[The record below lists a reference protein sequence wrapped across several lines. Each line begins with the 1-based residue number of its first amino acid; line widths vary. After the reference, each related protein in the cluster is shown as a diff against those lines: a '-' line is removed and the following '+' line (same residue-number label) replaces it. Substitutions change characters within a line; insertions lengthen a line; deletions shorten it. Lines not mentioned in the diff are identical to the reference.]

1 MCEMTVAV
9 PRRRPGGPELI
20 GAVDTAEPAPDPLAA
35 HMGATIGGRENR
47 TGLSGAPTAAW
58 RLSAEATESAVGSL
72 LCLRSRARCC
82 NGRWRGSS
90 FEAGVPSVRASFALL
105 RRTTLPARPVAGM
118 PRDRGRQSSCRK
130 TMTAVPA
137 VAGSFGRPG
146 PGPVP
151 PLSTPPPRGCL
162 PGGSAPVG
170 PGYQAP
176 VQPVRTSSVR
186 AARRGFPGRVV
197 GAEPDHG
204 HIHLA
209 YLACPP
215 VRGKG
220 TVPR

>member
-1 MCEMTVAV
+1 MDMCEMTVAV

-118 PRDRGRQSSCRK
+118 PRDRGKAVVMPENDDRCSRRRRKLRQAGAWAGAA
-130 TMTAVPA
+130 AVYA
-137 VAGSFGRPG
+137 AAQGLSAWRLSASRAGVPG
-146 PGPVP
+146 PSTASSNVQRSRRPAR
-151 PLSTPPPRGCL
+151 LSRSCG
-162 PGGSAPVG
+162 
-170 PGYQAP
+170 
-176 VQPVRTSSVR
+176 
-186 AARRGFPGRVV
+186 RR
-197 GAEPDHG
+197 
-204 HIHLA
+204 
-209 YLACPP
+209 
-215 VRGKG
+215 
-220 TVPR
+220 